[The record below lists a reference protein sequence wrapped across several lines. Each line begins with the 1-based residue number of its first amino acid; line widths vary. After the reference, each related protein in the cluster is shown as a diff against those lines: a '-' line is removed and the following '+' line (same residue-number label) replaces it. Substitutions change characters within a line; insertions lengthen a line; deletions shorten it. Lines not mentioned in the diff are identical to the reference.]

1 LYWRLLMAPSRSYP
15 LPKHPRSPRFSPLA
29 LPSLMRSRRPL
40 CVFQT
45 LRVIAA
51 SLAFILFPG
60 PWAEAERVEEVNP
73 FFENDFPFVQTAVDL
88 TPPGGTN
95 SPPRDVVVRGVLL
108 ALPAGFCVLFDQE
121 LLRVAAVWR
130 NPSNK
135 PPVKLASMSQ
145 VSYAEPHRKAGVD
158 LPTPSQQPLLRNS
171 ASPGIAAREADL
183 LSDPRPSPPA
193 REYGRGP
200 LPAAF
205 GRFDGVEIREKTAQ
219 LRYRTG
225 RTPVS
230 EWFYSAGDS
239 LTRHLQVSEHGE
251 PVFVSLALSE
261 NEPWLIEP
269 DNRTARSGSLTISCA
284 ESRAL
289 LQVCKNALV
298 ARIAPSKAVETLAF
312 SYRFQPG
319 SVATTTAAPV
329 EAQRSATPSPVRFWP
344 ETLRTSGLLA
354 AAEHRGL
361 ACDQIP
367 LPVNNPWKRRI
378 RPADIAFLSADK
390 AAIVT
395 YDGDVWIVSGLQD
408 ETLQHVVWR
417 RFASGLNEPL
427 SIARVGNSLQVYTR
441 NGLVRLHDRSGIG
454 EADWYENFS
463 DVWTQSSSSRAFPL
477 DMAVASDGTS
487 FLAQGGIGLG
497 SPFAGGITRVSPDG
511 TEAQIVS
518 TRAREPYLALHP
530 DTGLLTSTDQQ
541 GNFIP
546 SSVCYLVTQGANFGF
561 GDPAPGRLTPPLV
574 WIPHHEDNSSAS
586 QLWIR
591 GDEMGALSGKL
602 LHLSYGTGTPLLICA
617 DLLAPVPQG
626 AVIPLG
632 LKTELPL
639 LHARM
644 HPSNRS
650 VFTCGFQ
657 IYDSRAPKNWG
668 LARLRLSGAPLTAP
682 VDAKSCNN
690 GVFLS
695 FASPLDP
702 ASVSQESIVAAS
714 WNYKR
719 SKEYGSG
726 RFTLAGSPGID
737 PAPIGQVLLSK
748 DRKTVFIHLPEL
760 APVMQLAINHDFRFQ
775 SGEEA
780 KGDVY
785 FTIHQP
791 HPATLAAQGFEEAD
805 LSKSI
810 PVVRLPKSEPPTKQ
824 RGKEISVSV
833 GCIACHSVDG
843 TTEGKTGP
851 TWKGLFGTDRVFTDG
866 SIESANEFY
875 IRTSILE
882 PEKKIVSGYLPG
894 MASYKGILTDDQI
907 ESLILYIRSLSN

>member
-1 LYWRLLMAPSRSYP
+1 
-15 LPKHPRSPRFSPLA
+15 
-29 LPSLMRSRRPL
+29 MRSSRPSCFFRTL
-40 CVFQT
+40 C
-45 LRVIAA
+45 VIAA
-51 SLAFILFPG
+51 LAWSVFLG
-60 PWAEAERVEEVNP
+60 TVAQGECVEDVNP
-73 FFENDFPFVQTAVDL
+73 FFEPDFPFVQTAVEL
-88 TPPGGTN
+88 TPTGG
-95 SPPRDVVVRGVLL
+95 PKPAPRSVVVRGILL
-108 ALPAGFCVLFDQE
+108 TPLGGFCVLFDQE

-130 NPSNK
+130 ASKDK
-135 PPVKLASMSQ
+135 PPVKLTSMSQ

-158 LPTPSQQPLLRNS
+158 LPTPSQPPLLRNS
-171 ASPGIAAREADL
+171 TLPGIAVRESEL
-183 LSDPRPSPPA
+183 LSDPRPPAPA
-193 REYGRGP
+193 REQGRGP
-200 LPAAF
+200 LPPAF
-205 GRFDGVEIREKTAQ
+205 GRFEGVEIREKTA
-219 LRYRTG
+219 LLHYRTG
-225 RTPVS
+225 RTALS
-230 EWFYSAGDS
+230 EWFDSEGDS
-239 LTRHLQVSEHGE
+239 LKRHLQVSKHGE
-251 PVFVSLALSE
+251 PVFVSLARTE

-269 DNRTARSGSLTISCA
+269 DTRTARSGSLTISCKDSGATLQLA
-284 ESRAL
+284 ESAL
-289 LQVCKNALV
+289 I
-298 ARIAPSKAVETLAF
+298 ARIPPSQATETFTF
-312 SYRFQPG
+312 SYLFQAESG
-319 SVATTTAAPV
+319 ETTTAG
-329 EAQRSATPSPVRFWP
+329 PVRTNRSDSTKPARLWP
-344 ETLRTSGLLA
+344 ETLETTGQLS
-354 AAEHRGL
+354 AAEHHGL

-390 AAIVT
+390 AALVT
-395 YDGDVWIVSGLQD
+395 YDGDVWIVSGLED
-408 ETLQHVVWR
+408 ETLQHAVWR

-427 SIARVGNSLQVYTR
+427 SIALVGNSLQVYTR
-441 NGLVRLHDRSGIG
+441 NGLVRLHDRAGTG

-477 DMAVASDGTS
+477 DMAVASDGTA
-487 FLAQGGIGLG
+487 FLSQGGIGLG
-497 SPFAGGITRVSPDG
+497 TPFAGGIARVSPDG
-511 TEAQIVS
+511 TQVEIVS
-518 TRAREPYLALHP
+518 TRAREPYLTLHP

-546 SSVCYLVTQGANFGF
+546 SSVCYLVKQGADFGF
-561 GDPAPGRLTPPLV
+561 GDPAPERLTPPLV
-574 WIPHHEDNSSAS
+574 WIPHHEDNSCAS

-591 GDEMGALSGKL
+591 GEGMGALSGKL

-632 LKTELPL
+632 LKTEIPL

-668 LARLRLSGAPLTAP
+668 LARIRLSGAPLTAP
-682 VDAKSCNN
+682 VDAKSCSN
-690 GVFLS
+690 GVFIS
-695 FASPLDP
+695 FASPLNP
-702 ASVSQESIVAAS
+702 ASVSQESIIAAS

-726 RFTLAGSPGID
+726 RYTLAGSPGID

-760 APVMQLAINHDFRFQ
+760 APVMQLEINHDFRLQ

-780 KGDVY
+780 KGSVY

-791 HPATLAAQGFEEAD
+791 HPATLAAEGFEDAD

-810 PVVRLPKSEPPTKQ
+810 PVIRLPKAEPPTKQ
-824 RGKEISVSV
+824 RGKEISISM

-882 PEKKIVSGYLPG
+882 PEKKIVTGYHPG

-907 ESLILYIRSLSN
+907 DSLILYIRSLRD